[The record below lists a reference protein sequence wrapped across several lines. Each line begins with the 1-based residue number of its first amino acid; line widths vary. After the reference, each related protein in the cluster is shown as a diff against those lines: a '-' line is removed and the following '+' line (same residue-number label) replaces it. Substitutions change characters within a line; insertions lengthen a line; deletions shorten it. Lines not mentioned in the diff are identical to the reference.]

1 LHKIPTKAKKFKI
14 PVLLLT
20 SLFLLC
26 LVIQNAALLTTK
38 NSQSTYPSQADFQA
52 QATYDNPIP
61 LVLSNQVLPD
71 NIFIMKHANVTLINS
86 TVIGNAYLFNDG
98 VLQLLDGSNVTGNIV
113 CSDSGSLLIDNST
126 VGDTIGDTIECRD
139 SSSLI
144 FQEST
149 SLLTSIYK
157 FNSANVTVTNSSLY
171 QISDFFGTAGQI
183 HIINS
188 QINIVSLTGIS
199 ISQTYIDNST
209 IQNIVDSN
217 LPFTYITGPIS
228 YELILMNYSFS
239 TSQRQI
245 NLTWLGWDSPVIDGY
260 LNLTFEILLDG
271 QFYTSINGSGYAD
284 QFSGHLKVNFTS
296 AGKHN
301 VSIVAFDGNGNNSTA
316 TISLEIIEYPEF
328 PWTIFLISVAIIL
341 GVIAMAIIYTR
352 SRDKHGYHSS
362 LGVIF
367 KKELLESK
375 IKVILFI
382 AIGVVPGLILYLIF
396 MPLKMAVPIDTIR
409 GLVSII
415 FTLILYYLG
424 LAFSIVFAAGA
435 VVNERKSGA
444 LSWFL
449 SKPVRRWEFLWG
461 KVFAYLLI
469 IVLMMLV
476 MAVSFVVGCFSVVD
490 PLYRS
495 DLLSMG
501 GFIFLLGLLSIV
513 PLTAIVVLCSSVF
526 KKPGLAI
533 MIPIMILIAIPPI
546 VSFLP
551 IVTKNEI
558 PLLFSFTYYS
568 ENLGSYWI
576 YNAGGLFGSIGSSYG
591 MLLGI
596 DITPINL
603 TPMHSILILTI
614 ITAVCLALSTYT
626 LQKRDI
632 A

>member
-1 LHKIPTKAKKFKI
+1 MFLF
-14 PVLLLT
+14 T
-20 SLFLLC
+20 SLILFC
-26 LVIQNAALLTTK
+26 LVIQNSTLFTTP
-38 NSQSTYPSQADFQA
+38 NSQGSPLSQADLQA
-52 QATYDNPIP
+52 QATYDSLIP
-61 LVLSNQVLPD
+61 VVLSNQILPD
-71 NIFIMKHANVTLINS
+71 NIFVMDYANVTLINS
-86 TVIGNAYLFNDG
+86 TVLGNAYLFNAG

-113 CSDSGSLLIDNST
+113 ASDSTQLNIVNST
-126 VGDTIGDTIECRD
+126 VGNLIECRD
-139 SSSLI
+139 SSSLN
-144 FQEST
+144 FQNST
-149 SLLTSIYK
+149 SLDTSIYK
-157 FNSANVTVTNSSLY
+157 FNSANVTVTNSS
-171 QISDFFGTAGQI
+171 IDEINDFFGTAGQI
-183 HIINS
+183 HILDS
-188 QINIVSLTGIS
+188 QVDTLSLNGISTSLT
-199 ISQTYIDNST
+199 YLDNSVV
-209 IQNIVDSN
+209 QNIQDLA
-217 LPFTYITGPIS
+217 LPFTYITGPLP

-239 TSQRQI
+239 TSQRQL
-245 NLTWLGWDSPVIDGY
+245 NLTWLSWDSPVIDGY

-271 QFYTSINGSGYAD
+271 QFYASLNGSGIAD
-284 QFSGHLKVNFTS
+284 QFSGHLMINLTS
-296 AGKHN
+296 AGSHN
-301 VSIVAFDGNGNNSTA
+301 VSIIAFDGNGNNSTA
-316 TISLEIIEYPEF
+316 TFSFEIIEYPEF
-328 PWTIFLISVAIIL
+328 PWTIFLLSVAILL
-341 GVIAMAIIYTR
+341 GVIAMAILYTR
-352 SRDKHGYHSS
+352 SRAKHGYHSS

-382 AIGVVPGLILYLIF
+382 AIGVVPGVILYFIF
-396 MPLKMAVPIDTIR
+396 LPLRHPLPIDSIR
-409 GLVSII
+409 GLVSMI

-424 LAFSIVFAAGA
+424 LAFSIVFASGA

-461 KVFAYLLI
+461 KVFAYILI
-469 IVLMMLV
+469 IVLMMAV
-476 MAVSFVVGCFSVVD
+476 MATSFVLGCFTFVD
-490 PLYRS
+490 PIYRA

-533 MIPIMILIAIPPI
+533 MIPIMLLIAIPPI

-591 MLLGI
+591 TLLGI
-596 DITPINL
+596 DIATLNLKPI
-603 TPMHSILILTI
+603 HSILILSVITI
-614 ITAVCLALSTYT
+614 VCFVLSTYY
-626 LQKRDI
+626 LEKKDI